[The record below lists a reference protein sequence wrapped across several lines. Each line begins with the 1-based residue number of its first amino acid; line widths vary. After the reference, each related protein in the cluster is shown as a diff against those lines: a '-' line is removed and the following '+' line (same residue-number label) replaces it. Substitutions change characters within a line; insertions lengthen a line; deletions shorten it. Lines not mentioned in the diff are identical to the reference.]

1 MKPIISPLW
10 FYLIDIGDSISLM
23 LVIVGFTVALIM
35 AVLLLSG
42 IDYYTDEE
50 YKKMLSK
57 SKKWFLIPIFMII
70 IGMLIP
76 SSETGYQM
84 LVASLITPDNVD
96 AAGGFIEDII
106 NNIIETS
113 QQLGGGK

>member
-1 MKPIISPLW
+1 MKPIINPLW
-10 FYLIDIGDSISLM
+10 FYLIDVGESLSCAF
-23 LVIVGFTVALIM
+23 VIVGFIVALIM
-35 AVLLLSG
+35 IILFLSG
-42 IDYYTDEE
+42 MDYYTDEE

-57 SKKWFLIPIFMII
+57 NKKFFLIPIFLIV

>member
-10 FYLIDIGDSISLM
+10 FYLIDVGESISL
-23 LVIVGFTVALIM
+23 VFIVVGFIVALIM
-35 AVLLLSG
+35 TIALLSG
-42 IDYYTDEE
+42 MDYYTDEE

-76 SSETGYQM
+76 SSEAGYQM
-84 LVASLITPDNVD
+84 LIASLITPDNVD